1 MQPMMIVL
9 RLFHVVSGILWVGG
23 VAVLTMFLTPAVRGA
38 GPAGGA
44 VMRHLLTKTRFIP
57 YFPAL
62 GGLTVLTGILL
73 FWRDGVNTQGGA
85 AAFGASGMGITLSI
99 GGLAGLIA
107 LLFGGLVVGRA
118 AGQASKILRTVEG
131 SGGQPSPEQGAAL
144 AALQAKIG
152 WGSRIVLPILIIA
165 AIAMA
170 VARYV

>member
-9 RLFHVVSGILWVGG
+9 RLFHVVCGILWVGG
-23 VAVLTMFLTPAVRGA
+23 VAVLTLFVTPSVRGA

-44 VMRHLLTKTRFIP
+44 VMRQLLTKTRFVP

-62 GGLTVLTGILL
+62 GGLTVLTGILM
-73 FWRDGVNTQGGA
+73 FWRDGVTTQGGA
-85 AAFGASGMGITLSI
+85 AAFGASAMGITLSI

-107 LLFGGLVVGRA
+107 LIFGGLVVGRS
-118 AGQASKILRTVEG
+118 AGAVSKILRAVDS

-152 WGSRIVLPILIIA
+152 WGSSIVLPILIIA

>member
-1 MQPMMIVL
+1 MQPTMIVL
-9 RLFHVVSGILWVGG
+9 RFFHVVSGILWVGG
-23 VAVLTMFLTPAVRGA
+23 VAVLTLFVTPSVRGA

-44 VMRHLLTKTRFIP
+44 VMRHLLTKTRFVP

-62 GGLTVLTGILL
+62 GGLTVLTGILMY
-73 FWRDGVNTQGGA
+73 WRDGVTTMGGF
-85 AAFGASGMGITLSI
+85 AAFGGSGMGITLSL

-107 LLFGGLVVGRA
+107 LVFGGAVVGRA
-118 AGQASKILRTVEG
+118 AGAAAKILRAVES
-131 SGGQPSPEQGAAL
+131 SGGQPSPEQGANL